1 MQAMYRRTGKPINIE
16 LNNIISISSKLSF
29 SNFGFVDTLRNI
41 VKSQSYLDFTIIPH

>member
-29 SNFGFVDTLRNI
+29 SNFGFVIRI
-41 VKSQSYLDFTIIPH
+41 VKSQSYFDFTIIPH

>member
-29 SNFGFVDTLRNI
+29 SNLELLTPTEKYQDMYFEI
-41 VKSQSYLDFTIIPH
+41 TIIS